1 MLQVEKTEF
10 DLRHVKICTY
20 GKGQTKEVGF
30 CQKEDTMGAFKS
42 SKKDTLPK
50 EVMLTYAHVCSRMM
64 TCADVSWRML
74 TYADAC

>member
-30 CQKEDTMGAFKS
+30 CQKEDTMGAFRS

-50 EVMLTYAHVCSRMM
+50 EVMFTYAGVC
-64 TCADVSWRML
+64 
-74 TYADAC
+74 